1 MRALNTRTTLVFA
14 LTTVC
19 IDAIGIGLIFPV
31 MPELLKTLGEFS
43 IGEAALWGGALSM
56 LYALLQFL
64 CAPLLGA
71 LSDQYGRRPVLL
83 IGLAALTIDYA
94 ILSLAGGLVVLLIGR
109 AIAGAAGATYAT
121 ASAVIADI
129 TPEAD
134 RAARFG
140 LVGATFGLG
149 FVLGPVLGGLVAEWH
164 VRAPFMLATALA
176 GMNLLFGALTFPET
190 LPAQSRR
197 PLTWRAANPFLALKA
212 ALSLPGLST
221 LLIAF
226 GLFHLANHVYPT
238 LWAFWGTARF
248 DWSPAMIGITLATYG
263 SLMAV
268 VQGGL
273 IGPAVSRFGEWQ
285 IAIWGCVMGVV
296 AALGFAFVHISWM
309 VFPLIALAA
318 LSDLAPPALTSLMS
332 RQVSGSEQGALQ
344 GVLTAITALTA
355 VLTPPIVTGLFYFS
369 TSEAR
374 ETPLPGAPFLVTA
387 ALLILTIWVL
397 SKSLREQR

>member
-1 MRALNTRTTLVFA
+1 MRALDTRTTLGFA
-14 LTTVC
+14 LATVC

-83 IGLAALTIDYA
+83 IGLAALTLDYA
-94 ILSLAGGLVVLLIGR
+94 ILSVAGGLAVLLVGR

-140 LVGATFGLG
+140 MVGATFGLG

-164 VRAPFMLATALA
+164 VRAPFMLAALLA
-176 GMNLLFGALTFPET
+176 GLNLIFGALTFPET
-190 LPAQSRR
+190 LPRESRR
-197 PLTWRAANPFLALKA
+197 PLVWRAANPFRALYA

-238 LWAFWGTARF
+238 LWAFWGNARF

-263 SLMAV
+263 SLMAL

-273 IGPAVSRFGEWQ
+273 VGPAVSRFGEWR
-285 IAIWGCVMGVV
+285 IAVWGCAMGLV
-296 AALGFAFVHISWM
+296 AALGFAFVEVSWM
-309 VFPLIALAA
+309 VFPLIAVAA

-332 RQVSGSEQGALQ
+332 RQVTGSEQGALQ
-344 GVLTAITALTA
+344 GVLTALTALTA
-355 VLTPPIVTGLFYFS
+355 VLTPPIVTGLFYLS
-369 TSEAR
+369 TSPAR
-374 ETPLPGAPFLVTA
+374 AVPLPGAPFLVTS
-387 ALLILTIWVL
+387 ALLAITIWVL
-397 SKSLREQR
+397 CRSDRERS